1 MTGELG
7 QLALCFALA
16 LSLVMAG
23 AGLYGART
31 DASLARA
38 MASSAALGMLV
49 FVMLAFGALTYGFI
63 VSDFSILDVAS
74 NSSTL
79 KPLIYRIS
87 GVWGNHEG
95 SMLLWVLVLS
105 LYAGLVA
112 FLQRGGPRLTSA
124 ALGVQGLLAAAFLLF
139 ILFTSN
145 PFLRLDPAPFEG
157 AGLNPLLQDPGL
169 AMHPPMLYAGYVG
182 LSAAFSYAAAALIVG
197 EEAIRQQWV
206 RAARPFMLIAW
217 IALTCGIA
225 LGSWWAYY
233 ELGWGGFWFWDPVEN
248 ASLMPWLVGTAL
260 LHSALAT
267 ERSGAFRTWTLL
279 LAIAGFSLSLIGT
292 FLVRSGVL
300 SSVHAFASDPTR
312 GFFIMVLIV
321 LAIGGAL
328 ALFAWRAPSLQGGAA
343 FEPVSRET
351 TLLLNNVFLM
361 AACACVFVGTL
372 YPLVLDALNGTKIS
386 VGPPYFAITFAPIF
400 FALLLLVPLGPRLN
414 WRRGELREA
423 LRSLYPAM
431 GIAAVAGLAV
441 LAIATPR
448 SLTAVGAFAMAGWL
462 IGASVIDIRKR
473 KGARAAAF
481 ASALAHAGLGI
492 SLMGV
497 TGTTLWRSEALE
509 VMSPGQTMQVGPYTL
524 RFDGV
529 TNVQGPNY
537 NAQRAH
543 IALMDGGKESAVLE
557 PERRLYLEQGQ
568 EVSDTAIRT
577 TGLRDLYLAL
587 GDDRGQGRFTVRA
600 YVSPLAPFIWL
611 GGLVMALGGILSLW
625 GRLRVKAPEPEK
637 AASAQPIAAE

>member
-1 MTGELG
+1 MIGELG

-23 AGLYGART
+23 AGLFGVRA
-31 DASLARA
+31 DAARA
-38 MASSAALGMLV
+38 RSIANGAAMGHLV
-49 FVMLAFGALTYGFI
+49 FVVLAFGVLTFAYI
-63 VSDFSILDVAS
+63 ASDFSIANVAN

-79 KPLIYRIS
+79 KPLIYKIS

-95 SMLLWVLVLS
+95 SMLLWALVLA

-112 FLQRGGPRLTSA
+112 ALGRGGARLTSGA
-124 ALGVQGLLAAAFLLF
+124 VGIQGLLAVAFLLF

-157 AGLNPLLQDPGL
+157 AGLNPLLQDIGL
-169 AMHPPMLYAGYVG
+169 AWHPPMLYAGYVG
-182 LSAAFSYAAAALIVG
+182 LSASFAYAAAALMVG
-197 EEAIRQQWV
+197 EEGWA
-206 RAARPFMLIAW
+206 RAARPFMLTAW

-248 ASLMPWLVGTAL
+248 ASLMPWLIATAL

-267 ERSGAFRTWTLL
+267 EKSGAFRTWTLL

-300 SSVHAFASDPTR
+300 SSVHSFASDPTR
-312 GFFIMVLIV
+312 GFFILVLIA

-343 FEPVSRET
+343 FSPISRET
-351 TLLLNNVFLM
+351 TLLLNNVFLV

-372 YPLVLDALNGTKIS
+372 YPLVLDAINGTKIS
-386 VGPPYFAITFAPIF
+386 VGPPYYALTFAPIF
-400 FALLLLVPLGPRLN
+400 FALLLLVPLGPVLN
-414 WRRGELREA
+414 WKRGDIKAA

-431 GIAAVAGLAV
+431 GLAAVAALAV
-441 LAIATPR
+441 LALISPRGLAT
-448 SLTAVGAFAMAGWL
+448 TGAFAVAGWL
-462 IGASVIDIRKR
+462 IGASLLDLRKR
-473 KGARAAAF
+473 KGARISAF
-481 ASALAHAGLGI
+481 AAALAHAGLGVT
-492 SLMGV
+492 LLGV
-497 TGTTLWRSEALE
+497 TGTTAWRSEALQ
-509 VMSPGQTMQVGPYTL
+509 VMSPGQVITVGPYTL

-529 TNVQGPNY
+529 TREKGPNY
-537 NAQRAH
+537 DADRGH
-543 IALMDGGKESAVLE
+543 IALLEDGKVKAMLE
-557 PERRLYLEQGQ
+557 PEHRFYSAEGQ
-568 EVSDTAIRT
+568 DVSDTAIRT

-587 GDDRGQGRFTVRA
+587 GDDRGQGRFAIRI
-600 YVSPLAPFIWL
+600 YVSPLAPLIWL
-611 GGLVMALGGILSLW
+611 GALVMALGGMLSLW
-625 GRLRVKAPEPEK
+625 GRLRLREPEPK
-637 AASAQPIAAE
+637 PAAPAQALAAE

>member
-1 MTGELG
+1 MIGELG
-7 QLALCFALA
+7 QLSLCFALA
-16 LSLVMAG
+16 LALVMSIS
-23 AGLYGART
+23 GLMGMRPTAQVARKT
-31 DASLARA
+31 
-38 MASSAALGMLV
+38 ASSAAMGLLV
-49 FVMLAFGALTYGFI
+49 FVVLAFGTLVYAFV
-63 VSDFSILDVAS
+63 VSDFSIQLVVDHS
-74 NSSTL
+74 HTL
-79 KPLIYRIS
+79 KPLVYKIS

-105 LYAGLVA
+105 LYAAMVA
-112 FLQRGGPRLTSA
+112 ALQRGGARLTSV

-182 LSAAFSYAAAALIVG
+182 LSAAFSYAAAALLVG
-197 EEAIRQQWV
+197 EAGWA

-233 ELGWGGFWFWDPVEN
+233 VLGWGGFWGWDPVEN
-248 ASLMPWLVGTAL
+248 ASLMPWLIATAL

-267 ERSGAFRTWTLL
+267 EKSGAFSTWTLL

-312 GFFIMVLIV
+312 GFFIMVLIA

-328 ALFAWRAPSLQGGAA
+328 ALFAWRAPTLQGGAA
-343 FEPVSRET
+343 FAPVSRESA
-351 TLLLNNVFLM
+351 LLLNNVFLV
-361 AACACVFVGTL
+361 ASCACVFVGTL

-386 VGPPYFAITFAPIF
+386 VGPPYYALTFAPIF
-400 FALLLLVPLGPRLN
+400 FALLLLVPFGPRLGWKRGDLKAA
-414 WRRGELREA
+414 WRA
-423 LRSLYPAM
+423 LYPAL
-431 GIAAVAGLAV
+431 GLAAIAALVV
-441 LAIATPR
+441 LAIVSPRGLAAT
-448 SLTAVGAFAMAGWL
+448 GAFAVAGWL
-462 IGASVIDIRKR
+462 IGASLLEIRKR
-473 KGARAAAF
+473 KGGRASVF

-492 SLMGV
+492 TLMGV
-497 TGTTLWRSEALE
+497 AGTTAWRSEALT
-509 VMSPGQTMQVGPYTL
+509 VLAPGQTMTVGPYTL

-529 TNVQGPNY
+529 TREKGPNY
-537 NAQRAH
+537 IADRAH
-543 IALMDGGKESAVLE
+543 VALMDGSRVQAMLL
-557 PERRLYLEQGQ
+557 PEHRFYPAEGQ
-568 EVSDTAIRT
+568 DMNDTAIRT

-587 GDDRGQGRFTVRA
+587 GDDRGAGRFAMRA
-600 YVSPLAPFIWL
+600 YVSPLAPLIWL

-625 GRLRVKAPEPEK
+625 GRLWVKEPNAEPAAP
-637 AASAQPIAAE
+637 AVALAAE

>member
-1 MTGELG
+1 MIGELG

-16 LSLVMAG
+16 LSLVMAVS
-23 AGLYGART
+23 GLIGARNGAAT
-31 DASLARA
+31 ARA
-38 MASSAALGMLV
+38 LANGSAMGMLV
-49 FVMLAFGALTYGFI
+49 FTLLAFGVLTWAF
-63 VSDFSILDVAS
+63 VTSDFSVQLVADH
-74 NSSTL
+74 SSTL
-79 KPLIYRIS
+79 KPLVYKIS

-95 SMLLWVLVLS
+95 SMLLWVLVLA

-112 FLQRGGPRLTSA
+112 ALQRGGARLTSA
-124 ALGVQGLLAAAFLLF
+124 ALGVQGLLAAAFFLF

-157 AGLNPLLQDPGL
+157 AGLTPLLQDPGL
-169 AMHPPMLYAGYVG
+169 ALHPPMLYIGYVG
-182 LSAAFSYAAAALIVG
+182 LSAAFSYAAAAMMVG
-197 EEAIRQQWV
+197 EEGWA

-217 IALTCGIA
+217 IALTAGIA

-233 ELGWGGFWFWDPVEN
+233 ELGWGGFWGWDPVEN

-267 ERSGAFRTWTLL
+267 ERTGAFRTWTLL
-279 LAIAGFSLSLIGT
+279 LAIAGFSMSLIGT

-312 GFFIMVLIV
+312 GFFIMVLIA

-328 ALFAWRAPSLQGGAA
+328 ALFAWRAPKLQGGAS

-351 TLLLNNVFLM
+351 TLLLNNVFLV

-372 YPLVLDALNGTKIS
+372 YPLVLDAVSGTKIS

-414 WRRGELREA
+414 WKRGDLKAAWRT
-423 LRSLYPAM
+423 LYPAM
-431 GIAAVAGLAV
+431 GVAGLAAVAV
-441 LAIATPR
+441 LAIASPR
-448 SLTAVGAFAMAGWL
+448 TLAGTAAFAVAGWL
-462 IGASVIDIRKR
+462 IGASILDVRSR

-481 ASALAHAGLGI
+481 AAAVAHAGLGV

-497 TGTTLWRSEALE
+497 AGTTVWRSEALE
-509 VMSPGQTMQVGPYTL
+509 VLAPGQTMVVGPYTL

-529 TNVQGPNY
+529 TQVAGPNY
-537 NAQRAH
+537 TADRAH
-543 IALMDGGKESAVLE
+543 IALLDGGRVTAMLQ
-557 PERRLYLEQGQ
+557 PEHRFYPNEGQ
-568 EVSDTAIRT
+568 DLTDTAIRT

-587 GDDRGQGRFTVRA
+587 GDDRGAGKFTLRA
-600 YVSPLAPFIWL
+600 YVSPLAPLIWI
-611 GGLVMALGGILSLW
+611 GGLIMALGGMLSLW
-625 GRLRVKAPEPEK
+625 GRLRLRAGEPL
-637 AASAQPIAAE
+637 AQAQAAE